1 MRSEMNSES
10 STNVEGGSGSDL
22 FDVEAADLI
31 VDFEVS
37 FKFTSRSGFVATC
50 KKEVFVYQDKHKRW
64 AIQKLDD
71 TLTNFITRVVPG
83 EEIKKLFE
91 KLKRKDLIDKYF
103 KEES

>member
-1 MRSEMNSES
+1 MREQAEN
-10 STNVEGGSGSDL
+10 GSNL
-22 FDVEAADLI
+22 FDVEAAELI

-64 AIQKLDD
+64 VMQKLDD
-71 TLTNFITRVVPG
+71 KLANLITKVVPG

-103 KEES
+103 KEE